1 MSDEEIIAP
10 PPAAVETPAPVAVET
25 PAPAS
30 TPALEPPANPPW
42 HIRRIGELTAQKN
55 AAAERAAAVEARAA
69 ALEAEIATLRAGQ
82 QPAGPATTQPGQ
94 PHPVAQPRLT
104 EADIE
109 QRARAIAEES
119 IQTAD
124 ANVSYNAG
132 VAKYPDFDAR
142 IKSFQM
148 IGGLQP
154 EQIQAA
160 LATGAAHDV
169 LYTLAGNLDEA
180 ARILSLPPL
189 QTAVEMAKIAAKQP
203 AVARASA
210 APPPV
215 TPIGSGGT
223 RLPDGLAD
231 ELPDAEWF
239 KRRQE
244 QVKAK
249 RRA

>member
-1 MSDEEIIAP
+1 MPDEEIIAP
-10 PPAAVETPAPVAVET
+10 PPAAVETPVPVAVET
-25 PAPAS
+25 PAPAP
-30 TPALEPPANPPW
+30 TPAPEPPANPPW

-82 QPAGPATTQPGQ
+82 QPAAPATPQPGQ

-109 QRARAIAEES
+109 QRARAIAAEN
-119 IQTAD
+119 QHNND
-124 ANVSYNAG
+124 ANTSYNAG
-132 VAKYPDFDAR
+132 KAKYQDFDA
-142 IKSFQM
+142 KLQSLSAL
-148 IGGLQP
+148 GGLSQD
-154 EQIQAA
+154 QLQAA

-231 ELPDAEWF
+231 ELPDDEWQRRRAE
-239 KRRQE
+239 QI
-244 QVKAK
+244 KAK